1 MNVLFIGD
9 IMGEP
14 GRRVILK
21 HLSKVIQEHQI
32 DLVVGNGEN
41 AAGGFG
47 ITQDVAEDLFDL
59 GLSVITLGN
68 HAWDKREALEYL
80 QKEQRVI
87 RPANYPDGVPGKGTC
102 VVETVHGERLGILQL
117 MGRVFMPMV
126 DCPFR
131 VAERE
136 LAQLTT
142 QTHCI
147 LVDMHAETTSE
158 KMAMGYFLDGKVS
171 AVLGTHTHV
180 QTADEQILPQ
190 GTGYLTDVGMTGPV
204 QSVIGMKPNLVIQ
217 KFLTQLP
224 RRFEVATGPSVLS
237 AAVLNLNHATG
248 KTTHITRLRV
258 FE

>member
-1 MNVLFIGD
+1 
-9 IMGEP
+9 
-14 GRRVILK
+14 
-21 HLSKVIQEHQI
+21 
-32 DLVVGNGEN
+32 
-41 AAGGFG
+41 
-47 ITQDVAEDLFDL
+47 
-59 GLSVITLGN
+59 
-68 HAWDKREALEYL
+68 
-80 QKEQRVI
+80 VI

-102 VVETVHGERLGILQL
+102 VVETIHGERLGILQL

-224 RRFEVATGPSVLS
+224 KRFEVATGPSVLS
-237 AAVLNLNHATG
+237 AAVLNLNYSTG

>member
-1 MNVLFIGD
+1 
-9 IMGEP
+9 MGQP
-14 GRRVILK
+14 GRRVLLQ
-21 HLSKVIQEHQI
+21 HLSKAIEDYRI

-47 ITQDVAEDLFDL
+47 ITPDIAQELFDL
-59 GLSVITLGN
+59 GLSAITLGN
-68 HAWDKREALEYL
+68 HAWDKREAMEYL
-80 QKEQRVI
+80 QKEPRVI

-102 VVETVHGERLGILQL
+102 VIETVQGERLGIIQL

-136 LAQLTT
+136 LSQLAT
-142 QTHCI
+142 QADYI

-190 GTGYLTDVGMTGPV
+190 GTGYLTDVGMTGP
-204 QSVIGMKPNLVIQ
+204 
-217 KFLTQLP
+217 
-224 RRFEVATGPSVLS
+224 
-237 AAVLNLNHATG
+237 
-248 KTTHITRLRV
+248 
-258 FE
+258 

>member
-14 GRRVILK
+14 GRRVLLK
-21 HLSKVIQEHQI
+21 HLSRAIEDHQI

-47 ITQDVAEDLFDL
+47 ITPDIAEELFDL
-59 GLSVITLGN
+59 GLSAITLGN
-68 HAWDKREALEYL
+68 HAWDKREAMEYL
-80 QKEQRVI
+80 QKESRVI
-87 RPANYPDGVPGKGTC
+87 RPANYPDGVPGKGAC
-102 VVETVHGERLGILQL
+102 VIETVQGERLGIVQL

-136 LAQLTT
+136 LSQLEN
-142 QTHCI
+142 QADYI

-224 RRFEVATGPSVLS
+224 RRFEVAPGPSVLC
-237 AAVLNLNHATG
+237 AAVVEFDSTTK
-248 KTTHITRLRV
+248 KTNKISRLRL

>member
-1 MNVLFIGD
+1 
-9 IMGEP
+9 MGEP
-14 GRRVILK
+14 GRRVLLK
-21 HLSKVIQEHQI
+21 HLSKAIEDHQI
-32 DLVVGNGEN
+32 DFVVGNGEN

-47 ITQDVAEDLFDL
+47 ITPDIAQELFDL
-59 GLSVITLGN
+59 GLSAITLGN
-68 HAWDKREALEYL
+68 HAWDKREAMEYL
-80 QKEQRVI
+80 QKESRVI
-87 RPANYPDGVPGKGTC
+87 RPANYPDGAPGNGSC
-102 VVETVHGERLGILQL
+102 VIETAHGERLGILQL

-136 LAQLTT
+136 LAQLKT
-142 QTHCI
+142 QADHI

-204 QSVIGMKPNLVIQ
+204 QSVIGMKPKLVIQ

-224 RRFEVATGPSVLS
+224 RRFEVAPGPSVLS
-237 AAVLNLNHATG
+237 AAIVELDSATG
-248 KTTHITRLRV
+248 KTNHISRLRL

>member
-1 MNVLFIGD
+1 
-9 IMGEP
+9 MGEP
-14 GRRVILK
+14 GRRVLLK
-21 HLSKVIQEHQI
+21 HLSKVIQDYHI

-47 ITQDVAEDLFDL
+47 ITPDIAEELFDL
-59 GLSVITLGN
+59 GLSAITLGN
-68 HAWDKREALEYL
+68 HAWDKREAMEYL
-80 QKEQRVI
+80 QKESRVI

-102 VVETVHGERLGILQL
+102 VIETAQGERLGVLQL

-142 QTHCI
+142 QTDYI

-171 AVLGTHTHV
+171 VVLGTHTHV

-204 QSVIGMKPNLVIQ
+204 KSVIGMKHNLVIQ

-224 RRFEVATGPSVLS
+224 RRFEVAPGPSVLC
-237 AAVLNLNHATG
+237 AAVVQLDRETK
-248 KTTHITRLRV
+248 KTTHVSRLRL

>member
-1 MNVLFIGD
+1 
-9 IMGEP
+9 MGEP
-14 GRRVILK
+14 GRRVLLK
-21 HLSKVIQEHQI
+21 HLSKTIEDYRI

-47 ITQDVAEDLFDL
+47 ITPDIAQELFDL
-59 GLSVITLGN
+59 GLSAITLGN
-68 HAWDKREALEYL
+68 HAWDKREVMEYL
-80 QKEQRVI
+80 QKELRVI
-87 RPANYPDGVPGKGTC
+87 RPANYPDGVPGKGAC
-102 VVETVHGERLGILQL
+102 VVETVQGERLGIVQL

-136 LAQLTT
+136 LSQLET
-142 QTHCI
+142 QADYV

-224 RRFEVATGPSVLS
+224 RRFEVAPGPSVLS
-237 AAVLNLNHATG
+237 AAVVELDPTTR
-248 KTTHITRLRV
+248 KTNKISRLRI

>member
-1 MNVLFIGD
+1 
-9 IMGEP
+9 MGEP
-14 GRRVILK
+14 GRRVLLK
-21 HLSKVIQEHQI
+21 HLSKAVQDYHI
-32 DLVVGNGEN
+32 DAVVGNGEN

-47 ITQDVAEDLFDL
+47 ITPDIAEELFDL
-59 GLSVITLGN
+59 GLSAITLGN
-68 HAWDKREALEYL
+68 HAWDKREAMEYL
-80 QKEQRVI
+80 QKESRVI

-102 VVETVHGERLGILQL
+102 VIETAQGERLGVLQL

-136 LAQLTT
+136 LSQLTT
-142 QTHCI
+142 QTDYI

-204 QSVIGMKPNLVIQ
+204 KSVIGMKHNLVIQ

-224 RRFEVATGPSVLS
+224 RRFEVAPGPSVLC
-237 AAVLNLNHATG
+237 AAVVQLDRETK
-248 KTTHITRLRV
+248 KTTHISRLRL

>member
-21 HLSKVIQEHQI
+21 HLSKVIQEYQI
-32 DLVVGNGEN
+32 DLVIGNGEN

-47 ITQDVAEDLFDL
+47 ITREVAEDLFDL
-59 GLSVITLGN
+59 GLSIITLGN

-102 VVETVHGERLGILQL
+102 VVETIQGERLGILQL

-224 RRFEVATGPSVLS
+224 KRFEVATGPSVLS
-237 AAVLNLNHATG
+237 AAVLNLHSSTG

>member
-1 MNVLFIGD
+1 
-9 IMGEP
+9 MGQP
-14 GRRVILK
+14 GRRVLLQ
-21 HLSKVIQEHQI
+21 HLSKAIEDYRI

-47 ITQDVAEDLFDL
+47 ITPDIAQELFDL
-59 GLSVITLGN
+59 GLSAITLGN
-68 HAWDKREALEYL
+68 HAWDKREAMEYL
-80 QKEQRVI
+80 QKEPRVI

-102 VVETVHGERLGILQL
+102 VIETVQGERLGIVQL

-136 LAQLTT
+136 LSQLAT
-142 QTHCI
+142 QADYI

-237 AAVLNLNHATG
+237 AAVVEFDRTTK
-248 KTTHITRLRV
+248 KTTKISRLRL

>member
-32 DLVVGNGEN
+32 DVVIGNGEN

-47 ITQDVAEDLFDL
+47 ITQEVAEDLFDL

-102 VVETVHGERLGILQL
+102 VVETIHGERLGILQL

-224 RRFEVATGPSVLS
+224 KRFEVATGPSVLS
-237 AAVLNLNHATG
+237 AAVLSLNYSTG

>member
-1 MNVLFIGD
+1 
-9 IMGEP
+9 MGEP
-14 GRRVILK
+14 GRRVLLK
-21 HLSKVIQEHQI
+21 YLPKAIQDYHI
-32 DLVVGNGEN
+32 DAVVGNGEN

-47 ITQDVAEDLFDL
+47 ITPDIAQELFDL
-59 GLSVITLGN
+59 GLSAITLGN
-68 HAWDKREALEYL
+68 HAWDKREAMEYL
-80 QKEQRVI
+80 QKEPRVI

-102 VVETVHGERLGILQL
+102 VIETAQGERLGILQL

-142 QTHCI
+142 QTDYI

-171 AVLGTHTHV
+171 VVLGTHTHV

-204 QSVIGMKPNLVIQ
+204 KSVIGMKHNLVIQ

-224 RRFEVATGPSVLS
+224 RRFEVAPGPSVLC
-237 AAVLNLNHATG
+237 AAVVKLDRETG
-248 KTTHITRLRV
+248 KTTHISRLRL

>member
-1 MNVLFIGD
+1 
-9 IMGEP
+9 MGEP
-14 GRRVILK
+14 GRRVLLK
-21 HLSKVIQEHQI
+21 HLPKAIQDNHI
-32 DLVVGNGEN
+32 DVVVGNGEN

-47 ITQDVAEDLFDL
+47 ITPDIAQELFDL
-59 GLSVITLGN
+59 GLSAITLGN
-68 HAWDKREALEYL
+68 HAWDKREAMEYL
-80 QKEQRVI
+80 QKEPRLI

-102 VVETVHGERLGILQL
+102 VVETARGERLGILQL

-142 QTHCI
+142 QTDYI
-147 LVDMHAETTSE
+147 IVDMHAETTSE

-171 AVLGTHTHV
+171 VVLGTHTHV

-204 QSVIGMKPNLVIQ
+204 KSVIGMKHNLVIQ

-224 RRFEVATGPSVLS
+224 RRFEVAPGPSVLC
-237 AAVLNLNHATG
+237 AAVVNLDRETG
-248 KTTHITRLRV
+248 KTTHISRLRL

>member
-1 MNVLFIGD
+1 
-9 IMGEP
+9 MGEP
-14 GRRVILK
+14 GRRVLLK
-21 HLSKVIQEHQI
+21 HLPKAVQDYHI
-32 DLVVGNGEN
+32 DVVVGNGEN

-47 ITQDVAEDLFDL
+47 ITPDIAQELFDL
-59 GLSVITLGN
+59 GLSAITLGN
-68 HAWDKREALEYL
+68 HAWDKREAMEYL
-80 QKEQRVI
+80 QKEPRVI
-87 RPANYPDGVPGKGTC
+87 RPANYPDGVPGKGSC
-102 VVETVHGERLGILQL
+102 VIETSQGERLGILQL

-142 QTHCI
+142 ETDCI

-171 AVLGTHTHV
+171 VVLGTHTHV

-204 QSVIGMKPNLVIQ
+204 KSVIGMKHNLVIQ

-224 RRFEVATGPSVLS
+224 RRFEVAPGPSVLC
-237 AAVLNLNHATG
+237 AAVVKLDS
-248 KTTHITRLRV
+248 KTKKTIHISRLRL

>member
-1 MNVLFIGD
+1 M
-9 IMGEP
+9 
-14 GRRVILK
+14 
-21 HLSKVIQEHQI
+21 
-32 DLVVGNGEN
+32 
-41 AAGGFG
+41 
-47 ITQDVAEDLFDL
+47 
-59 GLSVITLGN
+59 
-68 HAWDKREALEYL
+68 
-80 QKEQRVI
+80 I
-87 RPANYPDGVPGKGTC
+87 RPANYPDGVPGKGVCMIDTIQ
-102 VVETVHGERLGILQL
+102 GERLGILQL

-126 DCPFR
+126 DCPFQ

-136 LAQLTT
+136 LARLAT
-142 QTHCI
+142 QTPHI

-190 GTGYLTDVGMTGPV
+190 GTGYMTDVGMTGPLH
-204 QSVIGMKPNLVIQ
+204 SVIGMKPHLVIQ

-237 AAVLNLNHATG
+237 AAVLELDQVTG
-248 KTTHITRLRV
+248 KTNHISRLRL

>member
-21 HLSKVIQEHQI
+21 HLSMVIKEHQI

-80 QKEQRVI
+80 QKERRVI
-87 RPANYPDGVPGKGTC
+87 RPANYPDGVPGNGTC
-102 VVETVHGERLGILQL
+102 VVETVNGERLGILQL

-136 LAQLTT
+136 LAQLTA

-237 AAVLNLNHATG
+237 AAVLNINHATG
-248 KTTHITRLRV
+248 KTAHITRLRV

>member
-1 MNVLFIGD
+1 
-9 IMGEP
+9 MGEP
-14 GRRVILK
+14 GRRVLLK
-21 HLSKVIQEHQI
+21 HLSKAIQDYHI
-32 DLVVGNGEN
+32 DAVVGNGEN

-47 ITQDVAEDLFDL
+47 ITPDIAEELFDL
-59 GLSVITLGN
+59 GLSAITLGN
-68 HAWDKREALEYL
+68 HAWDKREAMEYL
-80 QKEQRVI
+80 QKESRVI

-102 VVETVHGERLGILQL
+102 VIETAQGERLGVLQL

-142 QTHCI
+142 QTDYI

-204 QSVIGMKPNLVIQ
+204 KSVIGMKHNLVIQ

-224 RRFEVATGPSVLS
+224 RRFEVAPGPSVLC
-237 AAVLNLNHATG
+237 AAVVNLDRETG
-248 KTTHITRLRV
+248 KTTHISRLRL

>member
-1 MNVLFIGD
+1 
-9 IMGEP
+9 MGEP
-14 GRRVILK
+14 GRRVLLK
-21 HLSKVIQEHQI
+21 HLSKAIQDYHI
-32 DLVVGNGEN
+32 DVVVGNGEN

-47 ITQDVAEDLFDL
+47 ITPDIAEELFDL

-68 HAWDKREALEYL
+68 HAWDKREAMEYL
-80 QKEQRVI
+80 QKESRVI

-102 VVETVHGERLGILQL
+102 VIETAQGERLAVLQL

-142 QTHCI
+142 QTNCI

-204 QSVIGMKPNLVIQ
+204 KSVIGMKHNLVIQ

-224 RRFEVATGPSVLS
+224 RRFEVAPGPSVLC
-237 AAVLNLNHATG
+237 AAVVKLDSGTG
-248 KTTHITRLRV
+248 KATHISRLRI

>member
-32 DLVVGNGEN
+32 DLVIGNGEN

-47 ITQDVAEDLFDL
+47 ITQEVAEDLFDL

-102 VVETVHGERLGILQL
+102 VVETIHGERLGILQL

-204 QSVIGMKPNLVIQ
+204 QSVIGMKPNLVDSEISDPTSE
-217 KFLTQLP
+217 KIRSGDRTFS
-224 RRFEVATGPSVLS
+224 FKCGS
-237 AAVLNLNHATG
+237 A
-248 KTTHITRLRV
+248 KS
-258 FE
+258 

>member
-1 MNVLFIGD
+1 MKVLFIGD

-14 GRRVILK
+14 GRRVLLK
-21 HLSKVIQEHQI
+21 FLPSVIQDSQI
-32 DLVVGNGEN
+32 DLVIGNGEN

-47 ITQDVAEDLFDL
+47 ITPEIAEELFDL
-59 GLSVITLGN
+59 GLSAITLGN
-68 HAWDKREALEYL
+68 HAWDKREAMEYV
-80 QKEQRVI
+80 QKEPRII
-87 RPANYPDGVPGKGTC
+87 RPANYPEGVPGKGSC
-102 VVETVHGERLGILQL
+102 LVETVRGERLGIIQL
-117 MGRVFMPMV
+117 MGRVFMPLV

-136 LAQLTT
+136 VAEVSE
-142 QTHCI
+142 QTHHI

-171 AVLGTHTHV
+171 AVIGTHTHV

-190 GTGYLTDVGMTGPV
+190 GTGYLSDAGMTGPV
-204 QSVIGMKPNLVIQ
+204 RSVIGMKPNLVIQ

-224 RRFEVATGPSVLS
+224 KRFEVAPGPSVLS
-237 AAVLNLNHATG
+237 AAIVELDPETG
-248 KTTHITRLRV
+248 KTTHISRLRL

>member
-14 GRRVILK
+14 GRRVLLK
-21 HLSKVIQEHQI
+21 HLSKVIEEHHI
-32 DLVVGNGEN
+32 DLVIGNGEN

-47 ITQDVAEDLFDL
+47 ITKDIAEELFDL
-59 GLSVITLGN
+59 GLSAITLGN
-68 HAWDKREALEYL
+68 HAWDKREAMEYL
-80 QKEQRVI
+80 QKEPRII
-87 RPANYPDGVPGKGTC
+87 RPANYPDGVPGKGAC
-102 VVETVHGERLGILQL
+102 VIESIQGERLGIVQL

-136 LAQLTT
+136 IAQLDN
-142 QTHCI
+142 HADCI

-171 AVLGTHTHV
+171 VVLGTHTHV

-190 GTGYLTDVGMTGPV
+190 GSGYLTDVGMTGPV
-204 QSVIGMKPNLVIQ
+204 QSVIGMKPHLVIQ

-224 RRFEVATGPSVLS
+224 RRFEVASGPSVLS
-237 AAVLNLNHATG
+237 AAVVNIDPMTKRTRN
-248 KTTHITRLRV
+248 ITRLRI

>member
-1 MNVLFIGD
+1 MKVLFIGD

-14 GRRVILK
+14 GRRVLLK
-21 HLSKVIQEHQI
+21 HLHQVIQDHAI
-32 DLVVGNGEN
+32 DLVIGNGEN

-47 ITQDVAEDLFDL
+47 ITQDIAEELFDL
-59 GLSVITLGN
+59 GLSAITLGN
-68 HAWDKREALEYL
+68 HAWDKREAIDYI
-80 QKEQRVI
+80 QKEPRII
-87 RPANYPDGVPGKGTC
+87 RPANYPDGVPGKGVC
-102 VVETVHGERLGILQL
+102 VIETVQGERLVILQL

-136 LAQLTT
+136 LSRWSEASD
-142 QTHCI
+142 CI
-147 LVDMHAETTSE
+147 VVDMHAETTSE

-171 AVLGTHTHV
+171 AVIGTHTHV
-180 QTADEQILPQ
+180 QTADEQVLPL
-190 GTGYLTDVGMTGPV
+190 GTGYLTDAGMTGPV

-224 RRFEVATGPSVLS
+224 RRFEVASGPSVLS
-237 AAVLNLNHATG
+237 AAIIDINSTSG
-248 KTTHITRLRV
+248 KSQKISRLRL

>member
-14 GRRVILK
+14 GRRVLLK
-21 HLSKVIQEHQI
+21 HLPKAIQDYHI
-32 DLVVGNGEN
+32 DVVVGNGEN

-47 ITQDVAEDLFDL
+47 ITPDIAQELFDL
-59 GLSVITLGN
+59 GLSAITLGN
-68 HAWDKREALEYL
+68 HAWDKREAMEYL
-80 QKEQRVI
+80 QKEPR
-87 RPANYPDGVPGKGTC
+87 
-102 VVETVHGERLGILQL
+102 GILQL

-142 QTHCI
+142 QADYI

-171 AVLGTHTHV
+171 VVLGTHTHV

-204 QSVIGMKPNLVIQ
+204 KSVIGMKHNLVIQ

-224 RRFEVATGPSVLS
+224 RRFEVAPGPSVLC
-237 AAVLNLNHATG
+237 AAVVKLDRETR
-248 KTTHITRLRV
+248 KTTHISRLRI

>member
-14 GRRVILK
+14 GRRVLLK
-21 HLSKVIQEHQI
+21 HLSKAIEDHQI

-47 ITQDVAEDLFDL
+47 ITQDIAEELFDL
-59 GLSVITLGN
+59 GLSAITLGN
-68 HAWDKREALEYL
+68 HAWDKREAMPYLE
-80 QKEQRVI
+80 KESRMI
-87 RPANYPDGVPGKGTC
+87 RPANYPDGVPGKGAC
-102 VVETVHGERLGILQL
+102 VIETVQGERLGIVQL

-136 LAQLTT
+136 LSQLEN
-142 QTHCI
+142 QADYI

-180 QTADEQILPQ
+180 QTADEQILPK

-224 RRFEVATGPSVLS
+224 RRFEVAPGPSVLC
-237 AAVLNLNHATG
+237 AAVVEFDSTTK
-248 KTTHITRLRV
+248 KTTKISRLRI

>member
-1 MNVLFIGD
+1 
-9 IMGEP
+9 MGEP
-14 GRRVILK
+14 GRRVLLK
-21 HLSKVIQEHQI
+21 HLSKAIKDNHI

-47 ITQDVAEDLFDL
+47 ITPDIAEELFDL
-59 GLSVITLGN
+59 GLSAITLGN
-68 HAWDKREALEYL
+68 HAWDKREAMEYL
-80 QKEQRVI
+80 QKESRVI

-102 VVETVHGERLGILQL
+102 VIETAQGERLGVLQL

-142 QTHCI
+142 QTDYI

-171 AVLGTHTHV
+171 VVLGTHTHV

-204 QSVIGMKPNLVIQ
+204 KSVIGMKYNLVIQ

-224 RRFEVATGPSVLS
+224 RRFEVAPGPSVLC
-237 AAVLNLNHATG
+237 AAVVELDRETG
-248 KTTHITRLRV
+248 KTTHISRLRL

>member
-1 MNVLFIGD
+1 MNILFIGD

-14 GRRVILK
+14 GRRVLLK
-21 HLSKVIQEHQI
+21 HLSKAILDYHI
-32 DLVVGNGEN
+32 DVVVGNGEN

-47 ITQDVAEDLFDL
+47 ITPDIAEELFDL
-59 GLSVITLGN
+59 GLSAITLGN
-68 HAWDKREALEYL
+68 HAWDKREAMEYL
-80 QKEQRVI
+80 QKEPRVI

-102 VVETVHGERLGILQL
+102 LIETAKGERLGILQL

-142 QTHCI
+142 QTDYI

-204 QSVIGMKPNLVIQ
+204 KSVIGMKHNLVIQ

-224 RRFEVATGPSVLS
+224 RRFEVAPGPSVLC
-237 AAVLNLNHATG
+237 AAVVNLDRETR
-248 KTTHITRLRV
+248 KTTHISRLRI

>member
-14 GRRVILK
+14 GRRVLLK
-21 HLSKVIQEHQI
+21 HLSKAVQDYHI
-32 DLVVGNGEN
+32 DAVVGNGEN

-47 ITQDVAEDLFDL
+47 ITPDIAEELFDL
-59 GLSVITLGN
+59 GLSAITLGN
-68 HAWDKREALEYL
+68 HAWDKREAMEYL
-80 QKEQRVI
+80 QKESRVI

-102 VVETVHGERLGILQL
+102 VIETAQGERLGVLQL

-142 QTHCI
+142 QTDYI

-204 QSVIGMKPNLVIQ
+204 KSVIGMKHNLVIQ

-224 RRFEVATGPSVLS
+224 RRFEVAPGPSVLC
-237 AAVLNLNHATG
+237 AAVVQLDRETK
-248 KTTHITRLRV
+248 KTTHISRLRL

>member
-1 MNVLFIGD
+1 
-9 IMGEP
+9 MGEP
-14 GRRVILK
+14 GRRVLLK
-21 HLSKVIQEHQI
+21 HLSKVIQDYHI

-47 ITQDVAEDLFDL
+47 ITPDIAEELFDL
-59 GLSVITLGN
+59 GLSAITLGN
-68 HAWDKREALEYL
+68 HAWDKREAMEYL
-80 QKEQRVI
+80 QKESRVI

-102 VVETVHGERLGILQL
+102 VIETAQGERLGVLQL

-142 QTHCI
+142 QTDYI

-171 AVLGTHTHV
+171 VVLGTHTHV

-204 QSVIGMKPNLVIQ
+204 KSVIGMKHNLVIQ

-224 RRFEVATGPSVLS
+224 RRFEVAPGPSVLC
-237 AAVLNLNHATG
+237 AAVVELDRETG
-248 KTTHITRLRV
+248 KTTHISRLRL

>member
-1 MNVLFIGD
+1 
-9 IMGEP
+9 MGEP
-14 GRRVILK
+14 GRRVLLK
-21 HLSKVIQEHQI
+21 HLSKAIQDYHI
-32 DLVVGNGEN
+32 DVVVGNGEN

-47 ITQDVAEDLFDL
+47 ITPDIAEELFDL
-59 GLSVITLGN
+59 GLSAITLGN
-68 HAWDKREALEYL
+68 HAWDKREAMEYL
-80 QKEQRVI
+80 QKESRVI

-102 VVETVHGERLGILQL
+102 VIETAHGERLGVLQL

-142 QTHCI
+142 QTNSI

-204 QSVIGMKPNLVIQ
+204 KSVIGMKHNLVIQ

-224 RRFEVATGPSVLS
+224 RRFEVAPGPSVLC
-237 AAVLNLNHATG
+237 AAVVNIDPGTG
-248 KTTHITRLRV
+248 KATHISRLRI